1 MLSAWLWQ
9 GCGKALCVYRYL
21 AGVFEMFVDLGM
33 SLRTVLLTVV
43 AAGSPTC
50 LSSAVADCTCM
61 HAACE
66 QQQEVAPIGC
76 PPDAGRYMQA
86 LSRPGSI
93 SIIVA
98 DCNVDGTDAMLL
110 VS

>member
-9 GCGKALCVYRYL
+9 GRGKACVYRYL

-33 SLRTVLLTVV
+33 SLKTVLLMVV
-43 AAGSPTC
+43 ACSSPIC

-61 HAACE
+61 QAACE
-66 QQQEVAPIGC
+66 QRQEVAPIGC

-86 LSRPGSI
+86 LSRPVSI
-93 SIIVA
+93 SIFVA

-110 VS
+110 VN